1 MEHLL
6 FLPHRIPF
14 PPNKGD
20 KIRSYHL
27 LKHLSSHFHVHLA
40 TFVDDENDWQ
50 YVDTVKSLCGE
61 TWFGRIDPRQAK
73 ARSLLGLARG
83 EPLSMAYYRN
93 AELHAWIARLL
104 AQFPVERFL
113 AYSAAMAQFVP
124 DGVPG
129 TKVIDMVDID
139 SDKWAQYARSKPW
152 PARLLYQREARCLLR
167 YERAIAERFDA
178 TLFVSPAEARL
189 FQQLVPEHADK
200 VDYLGHGV
208 DAEYFSPVHRFP
220 NPYHSFDAP
229 LVFTGMMDY
238 WPNVDA
244 VVWFA
249 TQVFPAILARDRH
262 AVFYI
267 VGARPTA
274 RVQALAALPG
284 VTVTGRVDDVR
295 PYLAHA
301 QLAVAPLR
309 VARGIQNKV
318 LEAMAMAKTVCVSPQ
333 ALEGIAAVPGQH
345 VVQADGAAAFAAAI
359 SVLLEGSAPMLGEAA
374 RQFVLDHHCWS
385 TNLRRIDRFFLP
397 PAPANA
403 PPRPPGSTGG
413 AYTAGSVGSAY
424 VPGQRHHSGV
434 IS

>member
-27 LKHLSSHFHVHLA
+27 LKHLSSRFHVHLA
-40 TFVDDENDWQ
+40 TFIDDDNDWQ
-50 YVDTVKSLCGE
+50 YVDTVKALCGE
-61 TWFGRIDPRQAK
+61 TWFGRIDPRIAK
-73 ARSLLGLARG
+73 VRSLSGLLRG
-83 EPLSMAYYRN
+83 EPLSMAFYRN
-93 AELHAWIARLL
+93 AELKAWIAHLL
-104 AQFPVERFL
+104 QQFPVERFL

-124 DGVPG
+124 EDAPG

-139 SDKWAQYARSKPW
+139 SDKWAQYARNKPW
-152 PARLLYQREARCLLR
+152 PARLLYQREADCLLH

-178 TLFVSPAEARL
+178 TLFVSPAEAQL
-189 FQQLVPEHADK
+189 FQQLVPEQAAK

-208 DAEYFSPVHRFP
+208 DAEYFSPVHRFS

-229 LVFTGMMDY
+229 IVFTGMMDY

-267 VGARPTA
+267 VGARPTP

-301 QLAVAPLR
+301 ALAVAPLR

-318 LEAMAMAKTVCVSPQ
+318 LEAMAMAKTVCVTPQ
-333 ALEGIAAVPGQH
+333 ALEGIAAVPGH
-345 VVQADGAAAFAAAI
+345 HLVVASGESALATAI
-359 SVLLEGSAPMLGEAA
+359 SVLLESSTLPLGEAA

-397 PAPANA
+397 PGQAIT
-403 PPRPPGSTGG
+403 PPRPAANTGCASLSG
-413 AYTAGSVGSAY
+413 L
-424 VPGQRHHSGV
+424 RHPTGV

>member
-27 LKHLSSHFHVHLA
+27 LKHLSSQFHVHLA
-40 TFVDDENDWQ
+40 TFIDDENDWQ
-50 YVDTVKSLCGE
+50 YVDTVKALCSE
-61 TWFGRIDPRQAK
+61 TWFGRLDPHTAK
-73 ARSLLGLARG
+73 ARSLLGLLRG
-83 EPLSMAYYRN
+83 EPLSMAYYRS
-93 AELHAWIARLL
+93 AELKQWIAQLMQR
-104 AQFPVERFL
+104 FPIERFL

-152 PARLLYQREARCLLR
+152 PARLLYQREAHTLLR

-189 FQQLVPEHADK
+189 FQQLVPEHAAK

-208 DAEYFSPVHRFP
+208 DAEFFSPVHRFA

-274 RVQALAALPG
+274 RVQALASLPG

-301 QLAVAPLR
+301 RLAVAPLR

-318 LEAMAMAKTVCVSPQ
+318 LEAMAMAKTVCVSPH

-345 VVQADGAAAFAAAI
+345 VVLADGATAFAAAVSI
-359 SVLLEGSAPMLGEAA
+359 LLKAGTPPLGEAA

-397 PAPANA
+397 PGQASAS
-403 PPRPPGSTGG
+403 PPWPTASTG
-413 AYTAGSVGSAY
+413 SACA
-424 VPGQRHHSGV
+424 PGPHHHTGV
-434 IS
+434 I

>member
-27 LKHLSSHFHVHLA
+27 LQHLSKHFHVHLG
-40 TFVDDENDWQ
+40 TFIDDPNDWQ
-50 YVDTVKSLCGE
+50 YVDAVKALCGQ
-61 TWFGRIDPRQAK
+61 TWFGRLDPRA
-73 ARSLLGLARG
+73 ARLRSLLGLLRG
-83 EPLSMAYYRN
+83 EALSMAFYRN
-93 AELHAWIARLL
+93 AELHGWIAQLL
-104 AQFPVERFL
+104 QRFPVERFL

-124 DGVPG
+124 FDAAG
-129 TKVIDMVDID
+129 TRVIDMVDID

-152 PARLLYQREARCLLR
+152 PARLLYQREARCLLQT
-167 YERAIAERFDA
+167 ERAIAARFDA

-189 FQQLVPEHADK
+189 FQQLAPEQADK

-208 DAEYFSPVHRFP
+208 DAELFSPAHRFA
-220 NPYHSFDAP
+220 NPYHSQDLP
-229 LVFTGMMDY
+229 LVFTGVMDY

-244 VVWFA
+244 VIWFA
-249 TQVFPAILARDRH
+249 TRIFPAILAHHRN

-274 RVQALAALPG
+274 RVRALDTLPG
-284 VTVTGRVDDVR
+284 VAVTGRVEDVR

-333 ALEGIAAVPGQH
+333 ALEGIAAVPGHH
-345 VVQADGAAAFAAAI
+345 VILADGAAHTAVAI
-359 SVLLEGSAPMLGEAA
+359 NAHLDGVTPSLGEQA
-374 RQFVLDHHCWS
+374 RQFVLDHHCWQ
-385 TNLRRIDRFFLP
+385 TNLQRIDRFFLP
-397 PAPANA
+397 PSPPFATTPLPAGGIGYAPIPA
-403 PPRPPGSTGG
+403 PH
-413 AYTAGSVGSAY
+413 
-424 VPGQRHHSGV
+424 HHSGV